1 MIDNTEI
8 QHIYQTA
15 NLLPGILLEVSWSL
29 TLILTASLWDR
40 EISPLALQG
49 SQNWSSDVRISQ
61 GYSSRYQRIK
71 QDRLALGL
79 VLCFTVNL
87 KDNDDIKR
95 IKQKDRIQI
104 ISSYS
109 SKESRNV
116 LISVTTLS
124 LKGKRKNLTKC
135 TRDILLIRNNQLLMQ
150 YWDKY
155 KWQWF
160 DN

>member
-1 MIDNTEI
+1 MRQRNITTCFSRKPKLKLRGEWFA
-8 QHIYQTA
+8 Q
-15 NLLPGILLEVSWSL
+15 V
-29 TLILTASLWDR
+29 TASKVSEDKARYVSSGL
-40 EISPLALQG
+40 SAL
-49 SQNWSSDVRISQ
+49 
-61 GYSSRYQRIK
+61 
-71 QDRLALGL
+71 
-79 VLCFTVNL
+79 FTVHS

-124 LKGKRKNLTKC
+124 LKGKKNNLTKC
-135 TRDILLIRNNQLLMQ
+135 TRDILLIRNNQLVTQ
-150 YWDKY
+150 YWDKC

-160 DN
+160 DNLSICNIHEDFKQILWNSEKAYLINFS

>member
-15 NLLPGILLEVSWSL
+15 TSFQVFCQRLPDLLLNPHSKPVRQRNITTCFARKPKLKLRCERFAQVTAHKVSKDKARQVSSGL
-29 TLILTASLWDR
+29 S
-40 EISPLALQG
+40 AL
-49 SQNWSSDVRISQ
+49 
-61 GYSSRYQRIK
+61 
-71 QDRLALGL
+71 
-79 VLCFTVNL
+79 FTVNL

-124 LKGKRKNLTKC
+124 LKGKKNNLTKC
-135 TRDILLIRNNQLLMQ
+135 TGDILLIRNNQLLMQ
-150 YWDKY
+150 Y
-155 KWQWF
+155 
-160 DN
+160 